1 MIKHYCNTCSEQFFP
16 DSEHNEF
23 APHYVCSNLCYYEA
37 EEIRLTG
44 EIDSQAEKINSLKEH
59 MAGVKPA
66 LFASVLAS
74 EERVLNYLK
83 EELTD
88 ITGVTS

>member
-1 MIKHYCNTCSEQFFP
+1 MQTHLEQ
-16 DSEHNEF
+16 
-23 APHYVCSNLCYYEA
+23 
-37 EEIRLTG
+37 
-44 EIDSQAEKINSLKEH
+44 EIDLQTEKINSLKEH